1 MAFIRPYRAISLRP
15 STRIIRPSSS
25 SIRPFTTSPSLRLKE
40 DASRSP
46 EEIDQKKHEQIDKQK
61 KGEGHWHEELASSSE
76 SNIGADREH
85 GKVEDHDDHMSDL
98 QEQTAGQKEK
108 EHPEGKAR

>member
-1 MAFIRPYRAISLRP
+1 MAIIRPYRTISLRP
-15 STRIIRPSSS
+15 YTHITRPSSS
-25 SIRPFTTSPSLRLKE
+25 SIRPFTTSPSLCLKE

-76 SNIGADREH
+76 SSINADKQH
-85 GKVEDHDDHMSDL
+85 GKVDDHGDHMSDL
-98 QEQTAGQKEK
+98 QKETAGQKEK
-108 EHPEGKAR
+108 EHPQGKAR